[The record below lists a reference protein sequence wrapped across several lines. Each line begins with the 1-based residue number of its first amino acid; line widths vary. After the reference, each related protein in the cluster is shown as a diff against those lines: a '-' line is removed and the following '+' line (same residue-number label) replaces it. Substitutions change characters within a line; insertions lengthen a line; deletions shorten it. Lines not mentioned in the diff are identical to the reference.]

1 MKWGILFRWQS
12 FWIGAHWSPYN
23 KRLCLNLVPFITV
36 WVTARGGS
44 TPNKGF
50 NIYRNDLLELKQLE
64 QEQELFDKKIARKMR
79 DIDKRAFTIETVAS
93 ELGVLSS
100 QQINLLRQITEDCI
114 QQDMSIEE
122 FRQQVDQLIGTFKL
136 ADESA

>member
-64 QEQELFDKKIARKMR
+64 LENELLEQKIARKLR
-79 DIDKRAFTIETVAS
+79 DCDKRALTIDTVAA

-114 QQDMSIEE
+114 QADMSIED
-122 FRQQVDQLIGTFKL
+122 FKQQVDLFL
-136 ADESA
+136 ANRKTE